1 MIIFIP
7 IKHISQRVPNKN
19 FRIFN
24 NEPLYKNTLLK
35 FTQDEVWVDTDS
47 DVIID
52 QIRKDE
58 RLNNINLIKRKK
70 TLLGHKTSVCDLITN
85 FIKEKQIT
93 EPIVQIHVTSPFLK
107 RETIVKAYKN
117 INNYDSIVSCNLHQS
132 RFWRK
137 ESYGYTPV
145 NHNPIKLEQTQD
157 LPTYYEENSAF
168 YIFEPN
174 VILTSG
180 NRIGANPFFFP
191 ISRPENLDIDV
202 EQDWNE
208 CLKEIK

>member
-35 FTQDEVWVDTDS
+35 FTQDEVWVDNDS

>member
-70 TLLGHKTSVCDLITN
+70 TLLGHKTSVCDLIID
-85 FIKEKQIT
+85 FIKERQIA

-107 RETIVKAYKN
+107 RETIIKAYKN

-174 VILTSG
+174 VILASG